1 MILEKKLSVSASPHD
16 HSKDTVTRIML
27 DVIIALIPSLI
38 ASTIIFGFR
47 ALLVTAVSVSVS
59 LLAEFASRVVMK
71 RHQTIGDL
79 SAVVTGV
86 LIAFNV
92 PVSMPLWMVAL
103 GAVFAIVVVKQ
114 MFGGIGM
121 NFVNPALAT
130 RIMLI
135 ASFPTAMGAWN
146 KPFSWKTET
155 VTTASPLNAIKDI
168 YNVYRGGG
176 NITEAFK
183 EHELPSLM
191 DMFLGN
197 RAGSLGEVCAV
208 ALLIGLVYLL
218 VRRVI
223 KITIPLSYVGSF
235 AVIMFIAGGF
245 NLRFLAYEILAG
257 GLLLGAIFMATD
269 YTTSPINFKGQI
281 IFGICCGVITALIR
295 LFGNLPEGVSFAIII
310 MNILVPH
317 IEHLTTPKPFGTV
330 KEKKKKEKEKE
341 GYEG

>member
-1 MILEKKLSVSASPHD
+1 MILDKKLSVSASPHD

-27 DVIIALIPSLI
+27 DVVIALVPSLI
-38 ASTIIFGFR
+38 AAFFLFGPR
-47 ALLVTAVSVSVS
+47 TLIVSAVSVGTCV
-59 LLAEFASRVVMK
+59 LAEYLSRIVMK
-71 RHQTIGDL
+71 RHQTIADL
-79 SAVVTGV
+79 SAVVTGL

-92 PVSMPLWMVAL
+92 PTSMPLWMVVL
-103 GAVFAIVVVKQ
+103 GDIFAIVVVKQ

-135 ASFPTAMGAWN
+135 ASFPTEMAKWN
-146 KPFSWKTET
+146 APFSWKTEAT
-155 VTTASPLNAIKDI
+155 TTASPLGEI
-168 YNVYRGGG
+168 R
-176 NITEAFK
+176 NIFRSGTINDDSFA
-183 EHELPSLM
+183 ELPSLM
-191 DMFLGN
+191 DMFLGK
-197 RAGSLGEVCAV
+197 RAGSLGEVCAI
-208 ALLIGLVYLL
+208 ALIIGLIYLL
-218 VRRVI
+218 ARRVI

-245 NLRFLAYEILAG
+245 NLTFLAYQVLSG

-269 YTTSPINFKGQI
+269 YTTSPINFKGQV
-281 IFGICCGVITALIR
+281 IFGICCGILTALIR

-330 KEKKKKEKEKE
+330 KEKKKKGAE
-341 GYEG
+341 G

>member
-27 DVIIALIPSLI
+27 DVIIALVPSLI
-38 ASTIIFGFR
+38 ASIFIFGYR
-47 ALLVTAVSVSVS
+47 SLLVTAVSVSSCLV
-59 LLAEFASRVVMK
+59 AEFASRVVMK

-146 KPFSWKTET
+146 KPYAWKMHDAD
-155 VTTASPLNAIKDI
+155 TTASPLNAIKEI
-168 YNVYRGGG
+168 YRNGE
-176 NITEAFK
+176 ITSETFG
-183 EHELPSLM
+183 EHDLPSLV
-191 DMFLGN
+191 DMLLGN

-223 KITIPLSYVGSF
+223 KLTIPLSYVGSF

-281 IFGICCGVITALIR
+281 IFGIGCGVITALIR
-295 LFGNLPEGVSFAIII
+295 LFGNLPEGVSFAIIL

-330 KEKKKKEKEKE
+330 KEKKKKEKE

>member
-1 MILEKKLSVSASPHD
+1 MILDKKLSVSASPHD

-27 DVIIALIPSLI
+27 DVVIALVPSLI
-38 ASTIIFGFR
+38 AAFFLFGPR
-47 ALLVTAVSVSVS
+47 TLIVSAVSVGTCV
-59 LLAEFASRVVMK
+59 LAEYLSRIVMK
-71 RHQTIGDL
+71 RHQTIADL
-79 SAVVTGV
+79 SAVVTGL

-92 PVSMPLWMVAL
+92 PTSMPLWMVVL
-103 GAVFAIVVVKQ
+103 GDIFAIVVVKQ

-135 ASFPTAMGAWN
+135 ASFPTEMAKWN
-146 KPFSWKTET
+146 APFSWKTEAT
-155 VTTASPLNAIKDI
+155 TTASPLGEIK
-168 YNVYRGGG
+168 
-176 NITEAFK
+176 NIFRSGTINDDSFA
-183 EHELPSLM
+183 ELPSLM
-191 DMFLGN
+191 DMFLGK
-197 RAGSLGEVCAV
+197 RAGSLGEVCAI
-208 ALLIGLVYLL
+208 ALIIGLICLL
-218 VRRVI
+218 ARRVI

-245 NLRFLAYEILAG
+245 NLTFLAYQVLSG

-269 YTTSPINFKGQI
+269 YTTSPINFKGQV
-281 IFGICCGVITALIR
+281 IFGICCGILTALIR

-330 KEKKKKEKEKE
+330 KEKKKKGAE
-341 GYEG
+341 G

>member
-1 MILEKKLSVSASPHD
+1 MILDKKLSVSASPHD

-27 DVIIALIPSLI
+27 DVVIALVPSLI
-38 ASTIIFGFR
+38 AAFFLFGPR
-47 ALLVTAVSVSVS
+47 TLIVSAVSVGTCV
-59 LLAEFASRVVMK
+59 LAEYLSRIVMK
-71 RHQTIGDL
+71 RHQTIADL
-79 SAVVTGV
+79 SAVVTGL

-92 PVSMPLWMVAL
+92 PTSMPLWMVVL
-103 GAVFAIVVVKQ
+103 GDIFAIVVVKQ

-135 ASFPTAMGAWN
+135 ASFPTEMAKWN
-146 KPFSWKTET
+146 APFSWKTEAT
-155 VTTASPLNAIKDI
+155 TTASPLGEIK
-168 YNVYRGGG
+168 
-176 NITEAFK
+176 NIFRSGTINDDSFS
-183 EHELPSLM
+183 ELPSLM
-191 DMFLGN
+191 DMFLGK
-197 RAGSLGEVCAV
+197 RAGSLGEVCAI
-208 ALLIGLVYLL
+208 ALIIGLIYLL
-218 VRRVI
+218 ARRVI

-245 NLRFLAYEILAG
+245 NLTFLAYQVLSG

-269 YTTSPINFKGQI
+269 YTTSPINFKGQV
-281 IFGICCGVITALIR
+281 IFGICCGILTALIR

-330 KEKKKKEKEKE
+330 KEKKKKGAEE
-341 GYEG
+341 